1 MAHLTYPGLPVDGLL
16 RTAAAR
22 SPDSVAVRAARTA
35 LSYGELDA
43 QAGRIA
49 AFVQQETAGRPGV
62 HVAVAGV
69 LDDPV
74 FAAAYYGVIRAG
86 ATVVLVNPLTGKDGL
101 RYVLAAAAARI
112 ALVSLATARLPART
126 RDALP
131 ALRTLVVMGP
141 PDGTVPSGCLPLRT
155 ALDTAPD
162 APAEHRPRPGHR
174 RLRAVH
180 HRHHRPAQG
189 CTRTAHPPRSGRQR
203 PPDRARPPRPGG
215 HRPARDA
222 REPRRRRPP
231 ARHRGPRRRTPR
243 PLRAG
248 PPHRS
253 LRRRTPHP
261 HRQAGPCPGPHPAAG
276 TGRRRAVHPHPL
288 TEPARSRPW

>member
-112 ALVSLATARLPART
+112 ALVPLATARLPART

-189 CTRTAHPPRSGRQR
+189 CTRTVANARQTALAHLVRAGIVLRETPGNHDGDGPLHVIAARADERLAPFGRVRLTEACDAVPRTPTGKPARALVR
-203 PPDRARPPRPGG
+203 TRLRAR
-215 HRPARDA
+215 AA
-222 REPRRRRPP
+222 V
-231 ARHRGPRRRTPR
+231 GPFTP
-243 PLRAG
+243 
-248 PPHRS
+248 
-253 LRRRTPHP
+253 TP
-261 HRQAGPCPGPHPAAG
+261 
-276 TGRRRAVHPHPL
+276 
-288 TEPARSRPW
+288 